1 MSHIRT
7 VSSAK
12 LSEADREKQISLIK
26 RENSNIFQNL
36 TLLEGEEKVLITT
49 KTQQIR
55 HLANNYE
62 RLHELGDYNEPIN
75 HICATIIRLCA
86 EKKLIASSQLARYV
100 LPDKFKQTEFTSH
113 NNLSSNNNNNNNGQ
127 VVETQENAA
136 AAAVFDDAVPNE
148 EKNDFHM
155 VDYRIADLL
164 NSSSAMAPGQ
174 EVFVD
179 PTTSDT
185 LLAVDKPPS
194 QMTRDEIRQVAEARI
209 ARTRKSREALL
220 EDRRR
225 EREILEE
232 CDKRKIALSPE
243 FEHLAADHISAKSP
257 DTGPSPAW
265 ESCIR
270 LIKSYEKLADKLY
283 RWRPPKHIQ
292 QDMVEAFEA
301 DIEFLEPFLDEKYR
315 KCQAAWWVVQL
326 NNIWHGKHAAAI
338 MSSTPIDEKLKR
350 ALTREQVGDRY
361 EEDLKRAVRFSGAI
375 KKWAILWK
383 WFVEMNEKGIATR
396 AKELGPTLS
405 DKAFS

>member
-136 AAAVFDDAVPNE
+136 AAVFDDAVPNE
-148 EKNDFHM
+148 EKN
-155 VDYRIADLL
+155 
-164 NSSSAMAPGQ
+164 
-174 EVFVD
+174 
-179 PTTSDT
+179 
-185 LLAVDKPPS
+185 
-194 QMTRDEIRQVAEARI
+194 
-209 ARTRKSREALL
+209 
-220 EDRRR
+220 
-225 EREILEE
+225 
-232 CDKRKIALSPE
+232 
-243 FEHLAADHISAKSP
+243 
-257 DTGPSPAW
+257 
-265 ESCIR
+265 
-270 LIKSYEKLADKLY
+270 
-283 RWRPPKHIQ
+283 
-292 QDMVEAFEA
+292 
-301 DIEFLEPFLDEKYR
+301 
-315 KCQAAWWVVQL
+315 
-326 NNIWHGKHAAAI
+326 
-338 MSSTPIDEKLKR
+338 
-350 ALTREQVGDRY
+350 
-361 EEDLKRAVRFSGAI
+361 
-375 KKWAILWK
+375 
-383 WFVEMNEKGIATR
+383 
-396 AKELGPTLS
+396 
-405 DKAFS
+405 